1 MIALTYPTF
10 LAIDTATGPCSVA
23 VWHEGKVA
31 AYLEDQRT
39 VTQSVSLMPMV
50 EKALAEAKLTYGQ
63 LSAVATTIGP
73 GSFTGIRVG
82 LAAARGIGFSAGI
95 PTVGVTTLDVLA
107 FAASKQAKTGESVLA
122 ILNAG
127 KGEWYHTRYGA
138 DGTALEET
146 QLSTLEAALS
156 TCPAPAVFAGNAPI
170 TQADIRSSGVS
181 FPRADLL
188 AELLATHGEKVAKLP
203 HPFYLRAPDAKPQF
217 S

>member
-1 MIALTYPTF
+1 MFPLSSF

-23 VWHEGKVA
+23 LWHDGKLA
-31 AYLEDQRT
+31 SYLEDQRT

-50 EKALAEAKLTYGQ
+50 EKALAVAKLTYAQ
-63 LSAVATTIGP
+63 LGAVATTIGP

-95 PTVGVTTLDVLA
+95 PTLGVTTLDVLA
-107 FAASKQAKTGESVLA
+107 FAASKQAKAGENLLA

-127 KGEWYHTRYGA
+127 KGEWYHARY
-138 DGTALEET
+138 TAQGSPLQEV
-146 QLSTLEAALS
+146 QLGTLEAALNTS
-156 TCPAPAVFAGNAPI
+156 PAAAVFAGNAPI

-188 AELLATHGEKVAKLP
+188 AELLATHGEKAVKAP